1 MDFFHR
7 GFVLPETM
15 EKYSLCFH
23 KMLIQNYVYFSLSYN
38 NRNMKRGILLIKKFF
53 ALLLIFSIALGCTAC
68 FTKEDNNTSAKTETT
83 SPFVEADDS
92 FTDIDIKDEEK
103 SEYYTPVDIT
113 IGYDSLETE
122 EQRNCYKSLVESISE
137 VSDEVTDNGNY
148 PCKLVTMEDV
158 VLTQSE
164 IRLVLSA
171 VQMDN
176 PMIFWL
182 TDNFGYSN
190 TNGYTAIQLYSYE
203 TPEKIRSMQNKLM
216 KKVNKFVA
224 SVDSGLGE
232 YERELLAHD
241 KVIESCEYADNV
253 QKAEDDY
260 LAFTPYGVL
269 VKGSA
274 VCEGYAKCFQYFL
287 SQLGIKSGT
296 ILGMGSKELHMW
308 NAVLIEDCWY
318 YVDPSWDDGKDY
330 EKYDYF
336 NITTDVL
343 LKDHTISGEYSSYSS
358 DEICGA
364 EGTDAV
370 NFNLFIP
377 ECYSTDH
384 NYYVKSATHFTDL
397 YSYDNPDMVNLL
409 YDCANR
415 KDKYFHIYIDPLY
428 LEFTNAVDQLFS
440 TGDQLFF
447 TYIDTVNSMYPN
459 NYIDKDNIYIV
470 KKEKLSVVTVKLS
483 YQ

>member
-1 MDFFHR
+1 
-7 GFVLPETM
+7 
-15 EKYSLCFH
+15 
-23 KMLIQNYVYFSLSYN
+23 MLIRNYDYFSLSYN
-38 NRNMKRGILLIKKFF
+38 DINMKRGFLLIKRFF
-53 ALLLIFSIALGCTAC
+53 SLVLVLSIALGCTAC
-68 FTKEDNNTSAKTETT
+68 FSDDEGNTTSQTETT
-83 SPFVEADDS
+83 SPLVEDNDS

-103 SEYYTPVDIT
+103 NEYYTPVDIT

-122 EQRNCYKSLVESISE
+122 DQRNCYNSIVESVNE
-137 VSDEVTDNGNY
+137 VSYEATDNGSY

-158 VLTQSE
+158 VLTQAE
-164 IRLVLSA
+164 IRLVIKA

-190 TNGYTAIQLYSYE
+190 TNGYTAMQLYSYE
-203 TPEKIRSMQNKLM
+203 TPEKIKTMQDKLM
-216 KKVNKFVA
+216 KKVNKFIT
-224 SVDSGLGE
+224 SVDLGLSE
-232 YERELLAHD
+232 YEREILAHD
-241 KVIESCEYADNV
+241 KVVDSCKYADDV
-253 QKAEDDY
+253 KSAEDDY

-296 ILGMGSKELHMW
+296 ILGKGSKELHMW
-308 NAVLIEDCWY
+308 NAVLIDDNWY
-318 YVDPSWDDGKDY
+318 YVDPSWNDSKDY
-330 EKYDYF
+330 ERYDYF

-343 LKDHTISGEYSSYSS
+343 MEDHTISGEYSSYTS
-358 DEICGA
+358 DEICGTNG
-364 EGTDAV
+364 ETAV

-377 ECYSTDH
+377 ECYSTDE
-384 NYYVKSATHFTDL
+384 NYYVMSASHFTDL
-397 YSYDNPDMVNLL
+397 YSYDNPDMVNAL
-409 YDCANR
+409 YDSANR
-415 KDKYFHIYIDPLY
+415 KDSYFNIYIDPVY
-428 LEFTNAVDQLFS
+428 LEFNNAVDQLFS

>member
-1 MDFFHR
+1 
-7 GFVLPETM
+7 
-15 EKYSLCFH
+15 
-23 KMLIQNYVYFSLSYN
+23 
-38 NRNMKRGILLIKKFF
+38 MKRGFLLIKRFF
-53 ALLLIFSIALGCTAC
+53 SLVLVLSIALGCTAC
-68 FTKEDNNTSAKTETT
+68 FSDDEGNATSQTETT
-83 SPFVEADDS
+83 SPLVEDNDS

-103 SEYYTPVDIT
+103 NEYYTPVDIT

-122 EQRNCYKSLVESISE
+122 DQRNCYNSIVESVNE
-137 VSDEVTDNGNY
+137 VSYEATDNGSY

-164 IRLVLSA
+164 IRLVIKA

-190 TNGYTAIQLYSYE
+190 TNGYTAMQLYSYE
-203 TPEKIRSMQNKLM
+203 TPEKIKTMQDKLM
-216 KKVNKFVA
+216 KKVNKFIT
-224 SVDSGLGE
+224 SVDLGLSE
-232 YERELLAHD
+232 YEREILAHD
-241 KVIESCEYADNV
+241 KVVDSCKYADDV
-253 QKAEDDY
+253 KSAEDDY

-296 ILGMGSKELHMW
+296 ILGKGSKELHMW
-308 NAVLIEDCWY
+308 NAVLIDDNWY
-318 YVDPSWDDGKDY
+318 YVDPSWNDSKDY
-330 EKYDYF
+330 ERYDYF

-343 LKDHTISGEYSSYSS
+343 MEDHTISGEYSSYTS
-358 DEICGA
+358 DEICGTNG
-364 EGTDAV
+364 ETAV

-377 ECYSTDH
+377 ECYSTDE
-384 NYYVKSATHFTDL
+384 NYYVMSASHFTDL
-397 YSYDNPDMVNLL
+397 YSYDNPDMVNAL
-409 YDCANR
+409 YDSANR
-415 KDKYFHIYIDPLY
+415 KDSYFNIYIDPVY
-428 LEFTNAVDQLFS
+428 LEFNNAVDQLFS

>member
-1 MDFFHR
+1 
-7 GFVLPETM
+7 
-15 EKYSLCFH
+15 
-23 KMLIQNYVYFSLSYN
+23 MLIQNYDYFSLSYN
-38 NRNMKRGILLIKKFF
+38 NRNMKRGFLLIKRFF
-53 ALLLIFSIALGCTAC
+53 SLVLVLCIGVCCSAC
-68 FTKEDNNTSAKTETT
+68 FFGEDNSTSPQTETT
-83 SPFVEADDS
+83 SPFVEDNDS

-103 SEYYTPVDIT
+103 NEYYTPVDIT
-113 IGYDSLETE
+113 IGYDSLETDD
-122 EQRNCYKSLVESISE
+122 QRNCYNSIVESVNE
-137 VSDEVTDNGNY
+137 VSYEATDNGIY

-171 VQMDN
+171 VKMDN

-190 TNGYTAIQLYSYE
+190 TNGYTAMQLYSYE
-203 TPEKIRSMQNKLM
+203 TPEKIKTMQDKLM
-216 KKVNKFVA
+216 KKVNKFIT
-224 SVDSGLGE
+224 SVDLGLSE
-232 YERELLAHD
+232 YEREILAHD
-241 KVIESCEYADNV
+241 KVVDSCKYADDV
-253 QKAEDDY
+253 KSAEDDY

-269 VKGSA
+269 VEGSA

-296 ILGMGSKELHMW
+296 ILGKGSKELHMW
-308 NAVLIEDCWY
+308 NAVLIDDNWY
-318 YVDPSWDDGKDY
+318 YVDPSWNDSKDY
-330 EKYDYF
+330 ERYDYF

-343 LKDHTISGEYSSYSS
+343 MEDHTISGEYSSYTS
-358 DEICGA
+358 DEICGTNG
-364 EGTDAV
+364 ETAV

-377 ECYSTDH
+377 ECYSTDE
-384 NYYVKSATHFTDL
+384 NYYVMSASHFTDL
-397 YSYDNPDMVNLL
+397 YSYDNPDMVNAL
-409 YDCANR
+409 YDSANR
-415 KDKYFHIYIDPLY
+415 KDSYFNIYIDPVY
-428 LEFTNAVDQLFS
+428 LEFNNAVDQLFS